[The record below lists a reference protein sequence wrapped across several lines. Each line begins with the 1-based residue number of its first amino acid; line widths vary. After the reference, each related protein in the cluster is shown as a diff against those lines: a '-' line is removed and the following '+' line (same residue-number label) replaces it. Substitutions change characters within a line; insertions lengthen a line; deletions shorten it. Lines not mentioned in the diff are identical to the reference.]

1 MEMTNYIQ
9 LVGRMIHEYRNC
21 FVQFVLLSTSQDAK
35 KRGVRQIEK
44 YFQSMQTRAHKSH
57 PPSQEFFSMGFRA
70 ILIEVHV
77 CCIFNTLCEF
87 EESIRRD
94 SSLID
99 HHLHR

>member
-1 MEMTNYIQ
+1 
-9 LVGRMIHEYRNC
+9 MIHECRNC
-21 FVQFVLLSTSQDAK
+21 FVQFVLLSISQDAK
-35 KRGVRQIEK
+35 KRGVWQIEK

-87 EESIRRD
+87 EESIRRV

-99 HHLHR
+99 HCLHR

>member
-1 MEMTNYIQ
+1 
-9 LVGRMIHEYRNC
+9 MIHEYRNC

>member
-35 KRGVRQIEK
+35 KRGVWQIEK

-77 CCIFNTLCEF
+77 CCIFNTLCV
-87 EESIRRD
+87 EESIRRV

-99 HHLHR
+99 HRLHR